1 MGKALE
7 SALANIKKKYG
18 ETTVFKGSD
27 KLALNVET
35 ISTGSLALDAALLV
49 GGYPKGRIIEISG
62 PESGGKSFLC
72 LMAIKQ
78 AQKQG
83 ITCAFIDAEHT
94 LDRRWCEQLGIDVD
108 NLIIAQPDYFEDA
121 LNQIVIL
128 AKTGEV
134 GLVVFD
140 SVPALPTKAEGKKD
154 IGEATVG
161 THAKILTV
169 SMRQMTPLFHE
180 KGCTGLFINQ
190 LREKVGQMFGNPETT
205 PGGRALKHHASVR
218 IGVAKVF
225 NTNITEGGRIIGH
238 KIRARVKKNKVS
250 TAQGVDVEFI
260 IRYTEGIDWVDE
272 IQTVGLQ
279 TGVIQRVN
287 KSTYAIGEQTFR
299 GQNAVSEYLADNPE
313 VVGDLEEKIKEAMRT
328 GVVTAPEREQNDDVD
343 DVDGVEPIS
352 DDQEFLSLEE

>member
-7 SALANIKKKYG
+7 SALSAIKKKYG

-94 LDRRWCEQLGIDVD
+94 LDRNWCTQLGIDVD
-108 NLIIAQPDYFEDA
+108 KLVIAQPDFFEDA
-121 LNQIVIL
+121 LNQIIIL

-134 GLVVFD
+134 GLIVFD
-140 SVPALPTKAEGKKD
+140 SVPALPTKAEGGKA
-154 IGEATVG
+154 IGEATIG

-169 SMRQMTPLFHE
+169 AMRQMTPLFHE
-180 KGCTGLFINQ
+180 MGCTGLFINQ

-205 PGGRALKHHASVR
+205 PGGRALKHHSSVR
-218 IGVAKVF
+218 IAVARVF
-225 NTNITEGGRIIGH
+225 RSDITEGGRLVGH
-238 KIRARVKKNKVS
+238 RIRAKVKKNKVS
-250 TAQGVDVEFI
+250 TAQGIAVEFA
-260 IRYTEGIDWVDE
+260 IRYTKGIDWVDE

-279 TGVIQRVN
+279 TGVIQRIN
-287 KSTYAIGEQTFR
+287 KSTYGIGDQTFR
-299 GQNAVSEYLADNPE
+299 GQKALAEFLADNLE
-313 VVGDLEEKIKEAMRT
+313 AVADLEVKIKEAMKS
-328 GVVTAPEREQNDDVD
+328 GVITAPEIPQDDVED
-343 DVDGVEPIS
+343 EELVS